1 MAIMSFIEEVKE
13 LNTLLEIYM
22 SDNNKQARAA
32 SDSSSK
38 RGRLD
43 RIINCQEFWN
53 REMGYLTYGM
63 GIELRR
69 F

>member
-43 RIINCQEFWN
+43 TGQDHQLSGVLE
-53 REMGYLTYGM
+53 
-63 GIELRR
+63 
-69 F
+69 

>member
-38 RGRLD
+38 RGSLD

-53 REMGYLTYGM
+53 IEMGHLTHEV
-63 GIELRR
+63 GIKLIR